1 MKHEHGWNAKCVL
14 RQQWQVE
21 FKVSETQDPYL
32 PSILARR
39 LPRLHLLKS
48 ELLKFFL
55 RWSQWCAGCAR
66 AKVWGWWH
74 IPTLCVSKHAFT
86 YPRMSTYPGGFQN
99 PYNQNPYNHNPYCV
113 GILIGFVG
121 ILIGSVGIL
130 IGFVGILIGSVGIL
144 IGSDWLTLGCRDYDW
159 CNLGWKISVGILIG
173 RRDYDQS

>member
-1 MKHEHGWNAKCVL
+1 MPASYADAW
-14 RQQWQVE
+14 
-21 FKVSETQDPYL
+21 
-32 PSILARR
+32 
-39 LPRLHLLKS
+39 
-48 ELLKFFL
+48 
-55 RWSQWCAGCAR
+55 
-66 AKVWGWWH
+66 VW
-74 IPTLCVSKHAFT
+74 
-86 YPRMSTYPGGFQN
+86 YPRGCQLADESKTYVVKGGFQN